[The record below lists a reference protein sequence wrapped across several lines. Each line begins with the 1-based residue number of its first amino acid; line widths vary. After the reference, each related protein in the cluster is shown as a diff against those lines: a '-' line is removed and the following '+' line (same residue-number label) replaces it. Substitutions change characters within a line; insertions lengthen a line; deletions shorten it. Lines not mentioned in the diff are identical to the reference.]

1 MVYALSFPAG
11 EDINMEKE
19 ISFMTSIFGGH
30 EKVRIVR
37 SEECGTCSGSGVK
50 PGAKV
55 KTCKSC
61 NGQGV
66 VNQQQRTPF
75 GMFNNV
81 HTCATCR
88 GTGQEV
94 DEYCGTCRGKGVTSE
109 TKDLTLKVPKG
120 VENGATMR
128 VPGGGNAGKR
138 GGRRGDLFVQLTVRP
153 DKRFVRDGSDIYSTQ
168 EISYIDAIL
177 GATKPA
183 ELVDGTLDLNIPA
196 GTQPGQKLRVRG
208 KGAHKLNSEARGDAF
223 VTVKVNIPTKVST
236 QEKELLDQLAKLMT
250 K

>member
-1 MVYALSFPAG
+1 
-11 EDINMEKE
+11 MEKE

-81 HTCATCR
+81 HTCSTCR

-94 DEYCGTCRGKGVTSE
+94 DEYCGTCRG
-109 TKDLTLKVPKG
+109 
-120 VENGATMR
+120 
-128 VPGGGNAGKR
+128 
-138 GGRRGDLFVQLTVRP
+138 
-153 DKRFVRDGSDIYSTQ
+153 
-168 EISYIDAIL
+168 
-177 GATKPA
+177 
-183 ELVDGTLDLNIPA
+183 
-196 GTQPGQKLRVRG
+196 
-208 KGAHKLNSEARGDAF
+208 
-223 VTVKVNIPTKVST
+223 
-236 QEKELLDQLAKLMT
+236 
-250 K
+250 